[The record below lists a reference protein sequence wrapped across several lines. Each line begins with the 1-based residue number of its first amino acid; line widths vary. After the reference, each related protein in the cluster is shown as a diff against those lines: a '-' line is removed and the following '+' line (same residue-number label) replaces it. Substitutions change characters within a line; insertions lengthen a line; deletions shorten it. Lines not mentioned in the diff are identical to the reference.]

1 MSFEV
6 RLGVTESPRNKISK
20 SLVNH
25 KWTYTLEGTLRDE
38 CSVMTPSIEIRTGQT
53 TDIALPTL
61 TKCNYMYIPNFNRY
75 YFITDI
81 TSYRN
86 TLAIVHGHVDVL
98 KTYEDEIKGNY
109 ALVKRASNKAH
120 YTKMLDDGCFKVR
133 ANPHIVIKRLT
144 GDTFASKGEFVL
156 AVSGSGGGI
165 TGNDVKENTLPEDES
180 EVENDVQ

>member
-20 SLVNH
+20 SLVGHN
-25 KWTYTLEGTLRDE
+25 WTYTLEGTLRDA
-38 CSVMTPSIEIRTGQT
+38 CSIMNPSIEIRTGQT

-61 TKCNYMYIPNFNRY
+61 SKCNYMYIPNFNRY

-98 KTYEDEIKGNY
+98 KTFEDQIKDNT
-109 ALVKRASNKAH
+109 ALVKRASDKNY

-133 ANPHIVIKRLT
+133 ANPHIVVKRLT
-144 GDTFASKGEFVL
+144 GDTFTNKGEFVL

-165 TGNDVKENTLPEDES
+165 TGNDSKENSMPEEES
-180 EVENDVQ
+180 EVENVIQ